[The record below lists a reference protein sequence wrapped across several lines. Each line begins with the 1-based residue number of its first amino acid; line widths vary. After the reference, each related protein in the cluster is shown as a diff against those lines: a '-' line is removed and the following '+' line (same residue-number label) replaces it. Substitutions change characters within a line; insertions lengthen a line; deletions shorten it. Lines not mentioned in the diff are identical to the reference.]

1 AIMVIE
7 MSESI
12 VMRYLKH
19 AIIDMYEN
27 NRTEVL
33 CPCRRCKRGKWF
45 DPYSGKL
52 QGHLLTNGFM
62 HGHTQWMS
70 DDGAEVNGATA
81 AGGNNGRQEG
91 GHHDIDDDEELVA
104 QDDNLDD
111 DNNLDDDEEVPLA
124 SVVRD
129 PHLQDLLLE
138 KTKGAKRKSKLEQ
151 LEIDSNTPLYDS
163 GRGLGESRLR
173 VALDVLQMKAKHGWT
188 DTSVD
193 DILEYVKDLLPA
205 GNTCPGSLAEAKR
218 ITCPLDLPHEK
229 YHACINDCIMY
240 RKEHMDKTKCPVC
253 EAERYKKGKKKAPRK
268 VVWYFPLAPRLQ
280 RFYADRK
287 EAKLMRWHAERKE
300 AVLND
305 KERIEHP
312 VLTHPSDASQ
322 WKALDNEFGSF
333 GADPRNIRLGA
344 STDGFNP
351 FGNQS
356 STHSTWPV
364 FVWIYNLP
372 PWLCMKRKYIQM
384 SMLIQGPTQPGNDIN
399 MYLEL
404 LKEEL
409 ETLWAEEGVDTW
421 DAVAEEYFPLRA
433 ALITTVQD
441 YLGYGYISCQL
452 GKDPGSS
459 KTVYMGHRRW
469 LQKTDPWRKRGD
481 LFDGTN
487 EPRGPPRK
495 KSGEEIDTLLKG
507 WKECPAPGK
516 IRQKPGEKKKKKETT
531 PLIGVWKRRSVFWD
545 LPYWK
550 ILDTPHCLD
559 VMHITKNV
567 CESLLGTLLN
577 MPDRTKD
584 GPKARHDLK
593 VLGIRE
599 ELQIPPAQEG
609 QSEEEADGGQK
620 RKRIKQPDYY
630 CPPSCF
636 TFSPAEVDQ
645 FFNCLLGVRVPFGY
659 SGLISRYMDPKK
671 RNFSGMKSHDCHV
684 MMTQIL
690 PVAIRGIMDDH
701 VRATLT
707 GLCNFFDV
715 ITRKSISVKKLARL
729 QEEIVVILCEMEM
742 YFPPAFFDVMV
753 HLLIHIM
760 DDIVSLGPAFL
771 HNMMPFERMNGVI
784 KGYVR
789 NRSHP
794 DGSIVQ
800 GWLTEECIS
809 FCTNYLDI
817 EDPVGLPQNKH
828 LRRFEGV
835 GHKNGRKELHVHMSG
850 RTSDFDRANLVAL
863 QHIDLIDP
871 WLKEHKTMIENSG
884 KPMMTEAEIYR
895 EHNSS
900 FARWFKDHI
909 DANPPPMDSDKDKLV
924 LALSHGP
931 APNIMTYQ
939 AYDINGYTFYTEEK
953 DKNSVYQNSGV
964 TMDSWTG
971 DVKTRY
977 YGRIEEIWELSYAGE
992 KVPMFRIRWA
1002 KSVRKED
1009 RYFTTMFL
1017 PEANK
1022 SKSTNATAQNEPWV
1036 LAEHV
1041 HQCFF
1046 ITDPSRPSRVI
1057 VRRGKRTI
1065 VGMDGVANEEDFEGQ
1080 VGDPMM
1086 EESEDEDTTYTTRR
1100 SRTTLPRSV
1109 QATMSS
1115 QEELEEHYNRHFFRT
1130 EEDAEAAGVG
1140 GDEDHEMEDAAG
1152 GSADEPSGNEAS
1164 GAAGGSTYEP
1174 SGDEATGAA
1183 GGGGETSG
1191 DDPSGAAGS
1200 SGTGTS
1206 GAKRPRKA
1214 RRQNT
1219 VGTGRDTVKEVD
1231 PASGLPVEPKDVA
1244 KGYGNQL
1251 ACILREVI
1259 NLNETD
1265 LRAESKAPLRAQ
1277 LIARLHARY
1286 KFLGDYASSHQTNN
1300 IVNSQA
1306 LLKFTKHLSSYKYMV
1321 RKLIAEGKGFE
1332 EVHSAFPHV
1341 TQADF
1346 DAFVAN
1352 EELQATKNRK
1362 LWGKEMRELNIGN
1375 HNLGSRGYEG
1385 KEPYWAKEDEAYV
1398 NAGIEN
1404 PWLKYKDPLE
1414 RRFIRSRYHK
1424 KKLTGEL
1431 VTDPKVVTDIIWFT
1445 NDKKV
1450 LALEKKLE
1458 EERQRLS
1465 QGDEGSSS
1473 QASTGR
1479 VAWDKPLVRALNIV
1493 NEHSPTRRPHRGR
1506 VAGAGT
1512 GYKHGHYG
1520 LSSAAD
1526 KNARN
1531 ERKQREAEEMRESI
1545 LAQVQ
1550 AGLVPQLVPQLKATL
1565 VPEVKAEVAA
1575 GVQADF
1581 NALQACNSMVPP
1593 SAGNDNVIMET
1604 PPAAGNVAGARD
1616 SPSMPGS
1623 SPSVTCTPAAACA
1636 GPSTLAE
1643 LNALTALSTPCT
1655 FLMRVN
1661 DELKDV
1667 ARGSI
1672 LRPLDKKWHT
1682 RDMED
1687 DVYRVEVDRALPG
1700 YEDLFPPNQPHGAD
1714 DDSPLNLASLKGW
1727 VLLWPKTLIRINTYS
1742 GSTASKDKHLAA
1754 PHVSVPPRQ
1763 PAAPVVIAPPERP
1776 AAPEVSAPPQQPA
1789 APEAEEYER
1798 DNFQWDIPTS
1808 SQVVHEDAPGLK
1820 YVCSKKLFDSQET
1833 AEEENPEEV
1842 ATAAVKNMLSPNTL
1856 RATATT
1862 AMEGPSVQPKKR
1874 KRQNKKDAQDK
1885 AAAAKS
1891 KDKVPLLDKLPNNWR
1906 PLHHLGQPML
1916 PEHVVKKL
1924 TPDMR
1929 SLHETV
1935 LHVENLLLKSKDPG
1949 YPLFVAKVPTGMNF
1963 VEKYPA
1969 DLCFIRFNDIF
1980 SIYRMQA
1987 LHFSV
1992 VRLVA
1997 LSLSSQI
2004 VKEGTPTIA
2013 IMDPFYMRES
2023 IICNAGDRAIA
2034 TQQVE
2039 DFMLAN
2045 IKKGAILIPY
2055 FPEDK
2060 FCTLIVVHP
2069 QHSHAVYLDSGRDR
2083 KKDYTHIRAL
2093 LNDALT
2099 GFANKAGPL
2108 KVERKSRGG
2117 LVLTHTTNFP
2127 CLRQSTPDNGMDAW
2141 YAILQMQEYIKYADD
2156 MLLPENL
2163 RNRFA
2168 NMADVPD
2175 REIRKNWGRIQQF
2188 ICTIILQD
2196 VNNRSGEFFY
2206 GYGLPP
2212 NDEIELRLEMS
2223 RDERPFNSLEGCR
2236 PFPLGVQPDP
2246 TTGTLAK
2253 A

>member
-1 AIMVIE
+1 MVIE

-188 DTSVD
+188 DTSID

-305 KERIEHP
+305 EERIEHP

-441 YLGYGYISCQL
+441 YLGYGYISCQVCHGHKACVRCMEETMFLQL

-1002 KSVRKED
+1002 KSVTKED

-1080 VGDPMM
+1080 PNPPLPTDRAPPSLEKKEPRAPPQLPLSSAAILHRHRPPPSPPQPPPPSLYAAAEDPRRRPPHI
-1086 EESEDEDTTYTTRR
+1086 EEEEAAA
-1100 SRTTLPRSV
+1100 PRGGRGEATVVATVTIV

-1200 SGTGTS
+1200 TATGTS

-1265 LRAESKAPLRAQ
+1265 LRAESKAHLRAQ
-1277 LIARLHARY
+1277 LIARLHSRY
-1286 KFLGDYASSHQTNN
+1286 KFLGDYASTDESKN

-1321 RKLIAEGKGFE
+1321 RKMIADGKGFE

-1341 TQADF
+1341 SQADF

-1375 HNLGSRGYEG
+1375 HNLGSHGYEG

-1431 VTDPKVVTDIIWFT
+1431 VTDPKVVTD
-1445 NDKKV
+1445 
-1450 LALEKKLE
+1450 E

-1512 GYKHGHYG
+1512 GHKHDHYG

-1575 GVQADF
+1575 SVQADF
-1581 NALQACNSMVPP
+1581 NALRAWYEGGKQGPPPKMQVVSFDGSNSMAPP

-1643 LNALTALSTPCT
+1643 LNALT
-1655 FLMRVN
+1655 V
-1661 DELKDV
+1661 
-1667 ARGSI
+1667 
-1672 LRPLDKKWHT
+1672 
-1682 RDMED
+1682 
-1687 DVYRVEVDRALPG
+1687 
-1700 YEDLFPPNQPHGAD
+1700 
-1714 DDSPLNLASLKGW
+1714 
-1727 VLLWPKTLIRINTYS
+1727 IN
-1742 GSTASKDKHLAA
+1742 
-1754 PHVSVPPRQ
+1754 
-1763 PAAPVVIAPPERP
+1763 
-1776 AAPEVSAPPQQPA
+1776 
-1789 APEAEEYER
+1789 
-1798 DNFQWDIPTS
+1798 
-1808 SQVVHEDAPGLK
+1808 
-1820 YVCSKKLFDSQET
+1820 
-1833 AEEENPEEV
+1833 
-1842 ATAAVKNMLSPNTL
+1842 
-1856 RATATT
+1856 
-1862 AMEGPSVQPKKR
+1862 
-1874 KRQNKKDAQDK
+1874 
-1885 AAAAKS
+1885 
-1891 KDKVPLLDKLPNNWR
+1891 
-1906 PLHHLGQPML
+1906 
-1916 PEHVVKKL
+1916 
-1924 TPDMR
+1924 
-1929 SLHETV
+1929 
-1935 LHVENLLLKSKDPG
+1935 
-1949 YPLFVAKVPTGMNF
+1949 
-1963 VEKYPA
+1963 
-1969 DLCFIRFNDIF
+1969 
-1980 SIYRMQA
+1980 
-1987 LHFSV
+1987 
-1992 VRLVA
+1992 
-1997 LSLSSQI
+1997 
-2004 VKEGTPTIA
+2004 
-2013 IMDPFYMRES
+2013 
-2023 IICNAGDRAIA
+2023 
-2034 TQQVE
+2034 
-2039 DFMLAN
+2039 
-2045 IKKGAILIPY
+2045 
-2055 FPEDK
+2055 
-2060 FCTLIVVHP
+2060 
-2069 QHSHAVYLDSGRDR
+2069 
-2083 KKDYTHIRAL
+2083 
-2093 LNDALT
+2093 
-2099 GFANKAGPL
+2099 
-2108 KVERKSRGG
+2108 
-2117 LVLTHTTNFP
+2117 
-2127 CLRQSTPDNGMDAW
+2127 
-2141 YAILQMQEYIKYADD
+2141 
-2156 MLLPENL
+2156 
-2163 RNRFA
+2163 
-2168 NMADVPD
+2168 
-2175 REIRKNWGRIQQF
+2175 
-2188 ICTIILQD
+2188 
-2196 VNNRSGEFFY
+2196 
-2206 GYGLPP
+2206 
-2212 NDEIELRLEMS
+2212 
-2223 RDERPFNSLEGCR
+2223 
-2236 PFPLGVQPDP
+2236 
-2246 TTGTLAK
+2246 
-2253 A
+2253 

>member
-1 AIMVIE
+1 
-7 MSESI
+7 
-12 VMRYLKH
+12 
-19 AIIDMYEN
+19 
-27 NRTEVL
+27 
-33 CPCRRCKRGKWF
+33 
-45 DPYSGKL
+45 
-52 QGHLLTNGFM
+52 
-62 HGHTQWMS
+62 
-70 DDGAEVNGATA
+70 
-81 AGGNNGRQEG
+81 
-91 GHHDIDDDEELVA
+91 
-104 QDDNLDD
+104 
-111 DNNLDDDEEVPLA
+111 
-124 SVVRD
+124 
-129 PHLQDLLLE
+129 
-138 KTKGAKRKSKLEQ
+138 
-151 LEIDSNTPLYDS
+151 
-163 GRGLGESRLR
+163 
-173 VALDVLQMKAKHGWT
+173 MKAKHGWT

-240 RKEHMDKTKCPVC
+240 RKEHVDKTKCPVC
-253 EAERYKKGKKKAPRK
+253 DAERYKKGKKKAPRK

-305 KERIEHP
+305 EDRIEHP

-333 GADPRNIRLGA
+333 GAEPRNIRLGA

-441 YLGYGYISCQL
+441 YLGYGYISCQVCHGHKACVRCMEETMFLQL

-507 WKECPAPGK
+507 WKECPPPGK
-516 IRQKPGEKKKKKETT
+516 IRQKPGEKKKKKATAT

-599 ELQIPPAQEG
+599 ELQIPAAQEG

-729 QEEIVVILCEMEM
+729 QEEIVVILCELEM

-753 HLLIHIM
+753 HLLVHIM

-931 APNIMTYQ
+931 APNLMTYQ

-953 DKNSVYQNSGV
+953 DKNSAYQNSGV

-1002 KSVRKED
+1002 KNVTKED

-1100 SRTTLPRSV
+1100 SRTTLPSHISNPHTVDRAPPFCRHLKSPSRAPPFCAPPPPSTIPSTIPHHLPRTPPRKTRGEGV
-1109 QATMSS
+1109 QATMAS
-1115 QEELEEHYNRHFFRT
+1115 EEQLEEHYNRHFFRT

-1140 GDEDHEMEDAAG
+1140 GDEDHEMEDDAG
-1152 GSADEPSGNEAS
+1152 GSGDEPSGNEAS
-1164 GAAGGSTYEP
+1164 DAAG
-1174 SGDEATGAA
+1174 D
-1183 GGGGETSG
+1183 
-1191 DDPSGAAGS
+1191 
-1200 SGTGTS
+1200 
-1206 GAKRPRKA
+1206 
-1214 RRQNT
+1214 
-1219 VGTGRDTVKEVD
+1219 
-1231 PASGLPVEPKDVA
+1231 
-1244 KGYGNQL
+1244 
-1251 ACILREVI
+1251 
-1259 NLNETD
+1259 
-1265 LRAESKAPLRAQ
+1265 
-1277 LIARLHARY
+1277 
-1286 KFLGDYASSHQTNN
+1286 
-1300 IVNSQA
+1300 
-1306 LLKFTKHLSSYKYMV
+1306 
-1321 RKLIAEGKGFE
+1321 
-1332 EVHSAFPHV
+1332 
-1341 TQADF
+1341 
-1346 DAFVAN
+1346 
-1352 EELQATKNRK
+1352 
-1362 LWGKEMRELNIGN
+1362 
-1375 HNLGSRGYEG
+1375 
-1385 KEPYWAKEDEAYV
+1385 
-1398 NAGIEN
+1398 
-1404 PWLKYKDPLE
+1404 
-1414 RRFIRSRYHK
+1414 
-1424 KKLTGEL
+1424 
-1431 VTDPKVVTDIIWFT
+1431 
-1445 NDKKV
+1445 
-1450 LALEKKLE
+1450 
-1458 EERQRLS
+1458 
-1465 QGDEGSSS
+1465 
-1473 QASTGR
+1473 
-1479 VAWDKPLVRALNIV
+1479 
-1493 NEHSPTRRPHRGR
+1493 
-1506 VAGAGT
+1506 
-1512 GYKHGHYG
+1512 
-1520 LSSAAD
+1520 
-1526 KNARN
+1526 
-1531 ERKQREAEEMRESI
+1531 
-1545 LAQVQ
+1545 
-1550 AGLVPQLVPQLKATL
+1550 
-1565 VPEVKAEVAA
+1565 
-1575 GVQADF
+1575 
-1581 NALQACNSMVPP
+1581 
-1593 SAGNDNVIMET
+1593 
-1604 PPAAGNVAGARD
+1604 
-1616 SPSMPGS
+1616 
-1623 SPSVTCTPAAACA
+1623 
-1636 GPSTLAE
+1636 
-1643 LNALTALSTPCT
+1643 
-1655 FLMRVN
+1655 
-1661 DELKDV
+1661 
-1667 ARGSI
+1667 
-1672 LRPLDKKWHT
+1672 
-1682 RDMED
+1682 
-1687 DVYRVEVDRALPG
+1687 
-1700 YEDLFPPNQPHGAD
+1700 
-1714 DDSPLNLASLKGW
+1714 PLNLASLKGW

-1754 PHVSVPPRQ
+1754 PQVSVPPRQ
-1763 PAAPVVIAPPERP
+1763 PAAPVVSAPPQQP
-1776 AAPEVSAPPQQPA
+1776 AAPVVSAPPQQPAAPVVSAPPQQPA

-1798 DNFQWDIPTS
+1798 EDFQWDIPTS
-1808 SQVVHEDAPGLK
+1808 SQVVHEDAPAPKFG
-1820 YVCSKKLFDSQET
+1820 CSKKLFDSQET

-1842 ATAAVKNMLSPNTL
+1842 AAVAVKKMLSPNTL
-1856 RATATT
+1856 RATVT
-1862 AMEGPSVQPKKR
+1862 AVGDGPVLQPKKR
-1874 KRQNKKDAQDK
+1874 KRANKKDAKDK
-1885 AAAAKS
+1885 AAAKD
-1891 KDKVPLLDKLPNNWR
+1891 KDKVALLDKLPNNWR
-1906 PLHHLGQPML
+1906 PLHHLGEPML
-1916 PEHVVKKL
+1916 PEHVLNLL
-1924 TPDMR
+1924 TGDMA
-1929 SLHETV
+1929 SLHNQVQYLERQ
-1935 LHVENLLLKSKDPG
+1935 LLKSKNPS

-1980 SIYRMQA
+1980 SIYRMQM

-2034 TQQVE
+2034 TRQVE

-2055 FPEDK
+2055 FPEDMY
-2060 FCTLIVVHP
+2060 CTLIVVHP
-2069 QHSHAVYLDSGRDR
+2069 QHSHAVYLDSGRDK
-2083 KKDYTHIRAL
+2083 KKDYTNIRAL

-2127 CLRQSTPDNGMDAW
+2127 CLRQSKQDNGMDAW

-2156 MLLPENL
+2156 MLLPESL
-2163 RNRFA
+2163 R
-2168 NMADVPD
+2168 
-2175 REIRKNWGRIQQF
+2175 E
-2188 ICTIILQD
+2188 
-2196 VNNRSGEFFY
+2196 RSGEFFY

-2223 RDERPFNSLEGCR
+2223 RDERPFNTLEGCR
-2236 PFPLGVQPDP
+2236 PFPPRR
-2246 TTGTLAK
+2246 TT
-2253 A
+2253 

>member
-1 AIMVIE
+1 MLPAHQEVAAPAMQAYCRRTSGEDAPGKIPGMGSADSGHAPLPAHQPSAPAVILLPRSWLAIMVIE

-27 NRTEVL
+27 NRMEVL

-81 AGGNNGRQEG
+81 AGGKNGRQEG
-91 GHHDIDDDEELVA
+91 GHHDIDDDEEFVA

-305 KERIEHP
+305 EERIEHP

-441 YLGYGYISCQL
+441 YLGYGYISCQVCHGHKACVRCMEETMFLQL

-599 ELQIPPAQEG
+599 ELQIPAAQEG
-609 QSEEEADGGQK
+609 HSEEEADGGQK

-729 QEEIVVILCEMEM
+729 QEEIVVILCELEM

-753 HLLIHIM
+753 HLLVHIM

-931 APNIMTYQ
+931 APNLMTYQ
-939 AYDINGYTFYTEEK
+939 AYDINGYTFYMEEK

-1002 KSVRKED
+1002 KSVTKED

-1080 VGDPMM
+1080 LGLNRCATLFSLPIPNRAPPPLSISSAAATVDLERRRAEALDQETSLHAGAAAQGGAGRRRG
-1086 EESEDEDTTYTTRR
+1086 EEGEGVTRR
-1100 SRTTLPRSV
+1100 PPSPPSPRGGGGRCAPATVAERSSRASPPSPLEMNHIATAPSLDGELLPPHGSSSVMKMAVEMTAVSMEKPSGALPSGRVPEQRLLSPRSWLRDDGG
-1109 QATMSS
+1109 SG
-1115 QEELEEHYNRHFFRT
+1115 RT

-1140 GDEDHEMEDAAG
+1140 GDEDHEMEDDAG
-1152 GSADEPSGNEAS
+1152 GSGDEPSGNEAS
-1164 GAAGGSTYEP
+1164 DAAGGSTYAP

-1206 GAKRPRKA
+1206 GSKRPRKA

-1251 ACILREVI
+1251 ACILREVV

-1450 LALEKKLE
+1450 LALEKKLV
-1458 EERQRLS
+1458 S
-1465 QGDEGSSS
+1465 
-1473 QASTGR
+1473 
-1479 VAWDKPLVRALNIV
+1479 N
-1493 NEHSPTRRPHRGR
+1493 
-1506 VAGAGT
+1506 
-1512 GYKHGHYG
+1512 
-1520 LSSAAD
+1520 
-1526 KNARN
+1526 
-1531 ERKQREAEEMRESI
+1531 
-1545 LAQVQ
+1545 
-1550 AGLVPQLVPQLKATL
+1550 
-1565 VPEVKAEVAA
+1565 
-1575 GVQADF
+1575 
-1581 NALQACNSMVPP
+1581 
-1593 SAGNDNVIMET
+1593 
-1604 PPAAGNVAGARD
+1604 
-1616 SPSMPGS
+1616 
-1623 SPSVTCTPAAACA
+1623 
-1636 GPSTLAE
+1636 
-1643 LNALTALSTPCT
+1643 
-1655 FLMRVN
+1655 
-1661 DELKDV
+1661 
-1667 ARGSI
+1667 
-1672 LRPLDKKWHT
+1672 
-1682 RDMED
+1682 
-1687 DVYRVEVDRALPG
+1687 LP
-1700 YEDLFPPNQPHGAD
+1700 
-1714 DDSPLNLASLKGW
+1714 
-1727 VLLWPKTLIRINTYS
+1727 V
-1742 GSTASKDKHLAA
+1742 
-1754 PHVSVPPRQ
+1754 
-1763 PAAPVVIAPPERP
+1763 
-1776 AAPEVSAPPQQPA
+1776 
-1789 APEAEEYER
+1789 
-1798 DNFQWDIPTS
+1798 
-1808 SQVVHEDAPGLK
+1808 
-1820 YVCSKKLFDSQET
+1820 
-1833 AEEENPEEV
+1833 
-1842 ATAAVKNMLSPNTL
+1842 
-1856 RATATT
+1856 
-1862 AMEGPSVQPKKR
+1862 
-1874 KRQNKKDAQDK
+1874 
-1885 AAAAKS
+1885 
-1891 KDKVPLLDKLPNNWR
+1891 
-1906 PLHHLGQPML
+1906 
-1916 PEHVVKKL
+1916 
-1924 TPDMR
+1924 
-1929 SLHETV
+1929 
-1935 LHVENLLLKSKDPG
+1935 
-1949 YPLFVAKVPTGMNF
+1949 
-1963 VEKYPA
+1963 
-1969 DLCFIRFNDIF
+1969 
-1980 SIYRMQA
+1980 
-1987 LHFSV
+1987 
-1992 VRLVA
+1992 
-1997 LSLSSQI
+1997 
-2004 VKEGTPTIA
+2004 
-2013 IMDPFYMRES
+2013 
-2023 IICNAGDRAIA
+2023 
-2034 TQQVE
+2034 
-2039 DFMLAN
+2039 
-2045 IKKGAILIPY
+2045 
-2055 FPEDK
+2055 
-2060 FCTLIVVHP
+2060 
-2069 QHSHAVYLDSGRDR
+2069 
-2083 KKDYTHIRAL
+2083 
-2093 LNDALT
+2093 
-2099 GFANKAGPL
+2099 
-2108 KVERKSRGG
+2108 
-2117 LVLTHTTNFP
+2117 
-2127 CLRQSTPDNGMDAW
+2127 
-2141 YAILQMQEYIKYADD
+2141 
-2156 MLLPENL
+2156 
-2163 RNRFA
+2163 
-2168 NMADVPD
+2168 
-2175 REIRKNWGRIQQF
+2175 
-2188 ICTIILQD
+2188 
-2196 VNNRSGEFFY
+2196 
-2206 GYGLPP
+2206 
-2212 NDEIELRLEMS
+2212 
-2223 RDERPFNSLEGCR
+2223 
-2236 PFPLGVQPDP
+2236 
-2246 TTGTLAK
+2246 
-2253 A
+2253 

>member
-1 AIMVIE
+1 
-7 MSESI
+7 
-12 VMRYLKH
+12 
-19 AIIDMYEN
+19 
-27 NRTEVL
+27 
-33 CPCRRCKRGKWF
+33 
-45 DPYSGKL
+45 
-52 QGHLLTNGFM
+52 
-62 HGHTQWMS
+62 
-70 DDGAEVNGATA
+70 
-81 AGGNNGRQEG
+81 
-91 GHHDIDDDEELVA
+91 
-104 QDDNLDD
+104 
-111 DNNLDDDEEVPLA
+111 
-124 SVVRD
+124 
-129 PHLQDLLLE
+129 
-138 KTKGAKRKSKLEQ
+138 
-151 LEIDSNTPLYDS
+151 
-163 GRGLGESRLR
+163 
-173 VALDVLQMKAKHGWT
+173 
-188 DTSVD
+188 
-193 DILEYVKDLLPA
+193 
-205 GNTCPGSLAEAKR
+205 
-218 ITCPLDLPHEK
+218 
-229 YHACINDCIMY
+229 
-240 RKEHMDKTKCPVC
+240 
-253 EAERYKKGKKKAPRK
+253 
-268 VVWYFPLAPRLQ
+268 
-280 RFYADRK
+280 
-287 EAKLMRWHAERKE
+287 
-300 AVLND
+300 
-305 KERIEHP
+305 
-312 VLTHPSDASQ
+312 
-322 WKALDNEFGSF
+322 
-333 GADPRNIRLGA
+333 
-344 STDGFNP
+344 
-351 FGNQS
+351 
-356 STHSTWPV
+356 
-364 FVWIYNLP
+364 
-372 PWLCMKRKYIQM
+372 MKRKYIQM

-441 YLGYGYISCQL
+441 YLGYGYISCQVCHGHKACVRCMEETMFLQL

-545 LPYWK
+545 LPWK

-593 VLGIRE
+593 VLGIGE

-645 FFNCLLGVRVPFGY
+645 FFNCLVGVRVPFGY

-753 HLLIHIM
+753 HLLVHIM
-760 DDIVSLGPAFL
+760 DDIVSLGLAFL

-828 LRRFEGV
+828 LC
-835 GHKNGRKELHVHMSG
+835 
-850 RTSDFDRANLVAL
+850 
-863 QHIDLIDP
+863 
-871 WLKEHKTMIENSG
+871 
-884 KPMMTEAEIYR
+884 
-895 EHNSS
+895 
-900 FARWFKDHI
+900 
-909 DANPPPMDSDKDKLV
+909 
-924 LALSHGP
+924 
-931 APNIMTYQ
+931 
-939 AYDINGYTFYTEEK
+939 
-953 DKNSVYQNSGV
+953 
-964 TMDSWTG
+964 
-971 DVKTRY
+971 
-977 YGRIEEIWELSYAGE
+977 
-992 KVPMFRIRWA
+992 RWA
-1002 KSVRKED
+1002 KSVTKED

-1080 VGDPMM
+1080 HRRAVVDLSARPCAVV
-1086 EESEDEDTTYTTRR
+1086 DLAARR
-1100 SRTTLPRSV
+1100 SRRARRSRASPRRGGGGRHAPATVATVDERRRRPLRAGHRRGEEQQGVATIAVV

-1152 GSADEPSGNEAS
+1152 GSADE
-1164 GAAGGSTYEP
+1164 AATRQAPPPGVVPTSLAAMRQPAPPGVAARQAATILAAPPGVVAPGQVEP
-1174 SGDEATGAA
+1174 RGRGRQ
-1183 GGGGETSG
+1183 
-1191 DDPSGAAGS
+1191 
-1200 SGTGTS
+1200 
-1206 GAKRPRKA
+1206 GAKTRSA
-1214 RRQNT
+1214 
-1219 VGTGRDTVKEVD
+1219 
-1231 PASGLPVEPKDVA
+1231 PVETQSQRWTPPVVCRWSLRMLPRVR
-1244 KGYGNQL
+1244 QPT
-1251 ACILREVI
+1251 ACILREVV

-1362 LWGKEMRELNIGN
+1362 LWGMEMRDLNIGN

-1445 NDKKV
+1445 NDQK
-1450 LALEKKLE
+1450 E
-1458 EERQRLS
+1458 EERQRLSQGS

-1479 VAWDKPLVRALNIV
+1479 VAWDKPLL
-1493 NEHSPTRRPHRGR
+1493 HSYLKSKLKSPLESKQISTLYKRGMR
-1506 VAGAGT
+1506 VANKAPP
-1512 GYKHGHYG
+1512 K
-1520 LSSAAD
+1520 
-1526 KNARN
+1526 
-1531 ERKQREAEEMRESI
+1531 M
-1545 LAQVQ
+1545 QV
-1550 AGLVPQLVPQLKATL
+1550 VS
-1565 VPEVKAEVAA
+1565 
-1575 GVQADF
+1575 F
-1581 NALQACNSMVPP
+1581 NGSNSMVPP

-1643 LNALTALSTPCT
+1643 LNALTPVESGLTEGLGTAMAEDPNSDQHLLGVDGKQRQAPCGATCQRPST
-1655 FLMRVN
+1655 
-1661 DELKDV
+1661 
-1667 ARGSI
+1667 
-1672 LRPLDKKWHT
+1672 
-1682 RDMED
+1682 
-1687 DVYRVEVDRALPG
+1687 
-1700 YEDLFPPNQPHGAD
+1700 
-1714 DDSPLNLASLKGW
+1714 
-1727 VLLWPKTLIRINTYS
+1727 
-1742 GSTASKDKHLAA
+1742 TASGA
-1754 PHVSVPPRQ
+1754 
-1763 PAAPVVIAPPERP
+1763 VVIAPPERP

-1833 AEEENPEEV
+1833 ADEEENPKEV
-1842 ATAAVKNMLSPNTL
+1842 ATAAIKNMLSPNTL

-1862 AMEGPSVQPKKR
+1862 AMDGPALQPKKR
-1874 KRQNKKDAQDK
+1874 KRANKKDAQDK
-1885 AAAAKS
+1885 AAAKS

-1949 YPLFVAKVPTGMNF
+1949 YPLFMAKVPTGMNF

-2023 IICNAGDRAIA
+2023 IICNPGDRAIA
-2034 TQQVE
+2034 TQQVK

-2055 FPEDK
+2055 FPE
-2060 FCTLIVVHP
+2060 
-2069 QHSHAVYLDSGRDR
+2069 
-2083 KKDYTHIRAL
+2083 
-2093 LNDALT
+2093 
-2099 GFANKAGPL
+2099 
-2108 KVERKSRGG
+2108 
-2117 LVLTHTTNFP
+2117 
-2127 CLRQSTPDNGMDAW
+2127 QSTPDNGMDAW

-2163 RNRFA
+2163 RNR
-2168 NMADVPD
+2168 
-2175 REIRKNWGRIQQF
+2175 
-2188 ICTIILQD
+2188 
-2196 VNNRSGEFFY
+2196 SGEFFY

-2212 NDEIELRLEMS
+2212 NDEIDLRLEMS

>member
-1 AIMVIE
+1 M
-7 MSESI
+7 
-12 VMRYLKH
+12 
-19 AIIDMYEN
+19 
-27 NRTEVL
+27 
-33 CPCRRCKRGKWF
+33 
-45 DPYSGKL
+45 
-52 QGHLLTNGFM
+52 
-62 HGHTQWMS
+62 
-70 DDGAEVNGATA
+70 
-81 AGGNNGRQEG
+81 
-91 GHHDIDDDEELVA
+91 
-104 QDDNLDD
+104 
-111 DNNLDDDEEVPLA
+111 
-124 SVVRD
+124 
-129 PHLQDLLLE
+129 
-138 KTKGAKRKSKLEQ
+138 
-151 LEIDSNTPLYDS
+151 
-163 GRGLGESRLR
+163 
-173 VALDVLQMKAKHGWT
+173 
-188 DTSVD
+188 
-193 DILEYVKDLLPA
+193 
-205 GNTCPGSLAEAKR
+205 
-218 ITCPLDLPHEK
+218 
-229 YHACINDCIMY
+229 
-240 RKEHMDKTKCPVC
+240 
-253 EAERYKKGKKKAPRK
+253 
-268 VVWYFPLAPRLQ
+268 
-280 RFYADRK
+280 
-287 EAKLMRWHAERKE
+287 
-300 AVLND
+300 
-305 KERIEHP
+305 
-312 VLTHPSDASQ
+312 
-322 WKALDNEFGSF
+322 
-333 GADPRNIRLGA
+333 
-344 STDGFNP
+344 
-351 FGNQS
+351 
-356 STHSTWPV
+356 
-364 FVWIYNLP
+364 
-372 PWLCMKRKYIQM
+372 
-384 SMLIQGPTQPGNDIN
+384 
-399 MYLEL
+399 
-404 LKEEL
+404 
-409 ETLWAEEGVDTW
+409 
-421 DAVAEEYFPLRA
+421 
-433 ALITTVQD
+433 VQD
-441 YLGYGYISCQL
+441 YLGYSYISCQVCHGHKACVRCMEETMFLQL

-469 LQKTDPWRKRGD
+469 LHKTDPWRKRGD

-495 KSGEEIDTLLKG
+495 KSGEEIDTLLKVG
-507 WKECPAPGK
+507 RTSPGK
-516 IRQKPGEKKKKKETT
+516 IRQKSGEEKKKETT
-531 PLIGVWKRRSVFWD
+531 PLIGVWKRRSMFWD
-545 LPYWK
+545 FPYWK
-550 ILDTPHCLD
+550 ILDTPHF
-559 VMHITKNV
+559 
-567 CESLLGTLLN
+567 
-577 MPDRTKD
+577 
-584 GPKARHDLK
+584 
-593 VLGIRE
+593 
-599 ELQIPPAQEG
+599 
-609 QSEEEADGGQK
+609 QK

-729 QEEIVVILCEMEM
+729 QEEIVVILCELEM

-753 HLLIHIM
+753 HLLVHIM
-760 DDIVSLGPAFL
+760 DDIISLGPAFL
-771 HNMMPFERMNGVI
+771 QNMMSFERMNGVI
-784 KGYVR
+784 KGYVH

-884 KPMMTEAEIYR
+884 KPMMMEAEIFR

-939 AYDINGYTFYTEEK
+939 AYNINGYTFYTEEK
-953 DKNSVYQNSGV
+953 DKNNVYQNSGV
-964 TMDSWTG
+964 TMGSWTG

-992 KVPMFRIRWA
+992 KVPMFRIRWS
-1002 KSVRKED
+1002 KSVTKED

-1100 SRTTLPRSV
+1100 SRTTLPRSSAAVVGEEGAARATPTPPSRAPPFCSATVLHHPLHQPPPPSLYAAAEDPRRRPPHIEEEEAAAPRGGRGEATVVATVTIV
-1109 QATMSS
+1109 QATMAS
-1115 QEELEEHYNRHFFRT
+1115 QEQLEEHYNRHFFRM
-1130 EEDAEAAGVG
+1130 EEDAEAAGFG

-1152 GSADEPSGNEAS
+1152 GSADEPSGDEAT
-1164 GAAGGSTYEP
+1164 GAGGSTYEP

-1206 GAKRPRKA
+1206 GSKRPRKA

-1219 VGTGRDTVKEVD
+1219 VATGRDTIKEVD

-1244 KGYGNQL
+1244 KGYD
-1251 ACILREVI
+1251 
-1259 NLNETD
+1259 NEMD
-1265 LRAESKAPLRAQ
+1265 LRAENKAHLRAQ
-1277 LIARLHARY
+1277 LIARLHSRY
-1286 KFLGDYASSHQTNN
+1286 KFLGDYASTHETKN

-1321 RKLIAEGKGFE
+1321 RKLIADGKGFE

-1341 TQADF
+1341 SQADF

-1445 NDKKV
+1445 NDQKV
-1450 LALEKKLE
+1450 LSLEKKLE

-1479 VAWDKPLVRALNIV
+1479 VAWDKPLV
-1493 NEHSPTRRPHRGR
+1493 
-1506 VAGAGT
+1506 
-1512 GYKHGHYG
+1512 
-1520 LSSAAD
+1520 
-1526 KNARN
+1526 
-1531 ERKQREAEEMRESI
+1531 
-1545 LAQVQ
+1545 
-1550 AGLVPQLVPQLKATL
+1550 
-1565 VPEVKAEVAA
+1565 
-1575 GVQADF
+1575 
-1581 NALQACNSMVPP
+1581 
-1593 SAGNDNVIMET
+1593 
-1604 PPAAGNVAGARD
+1604 
-1616 SPSMPGS
+1616 
-1623 SPSVTCTPAAACA
+1623 
-1636 GPSTLAE
+1636 
-1643 LNALTALSTPCT
+1643 LSTPCT

-1661 DELKDV
+1661 GELKDV

-1754 PHVSVPPRQ
+1754 PQVSVPPRQ
-1763 PAAPVVIAPPERP
+1763 PAAPVVIAPPQRP
-1776 AAPEVSAPPQQPA
+1776 VAPEVSAPPQQPA

-1798 DNFQWDIPTS
+1798 ENFQWDIPMS
-1808 SQVVHEDAPGLK
+1808 SQVVHEDAPASK
-1820 YVCSKKLFDSQET
+1820 YVCSKKLFDCQEM

-1842 ATAAVKNMLSPNTL
+1842 ATAAVKKMLSPNTL
-1856 RATATT
+1856 RAYGQYGDGWSSSTT
-1862 AMEGPSVQPKKR
+1862 QEEEE
-1874 KRQNKKDAQDK
+1874 
-1885 AAAAKS
+1885 AK
-1891 KDKVPLLDKLPNNWR
+1891 
-1906 PLHHLGQPML
+1906 
-1916 PEHVVKKL
+1916 
-1924 TPDMR
+1924 
-1929 SLHETV
+1929 
-1935 LHVENLLLKSKDPG
+1935 
-1949 YPLFVAKVPTGMNF
+1949 
-1963 VEKYPA
+1963 
-1969 DLCFIRFNDIF
+1969 
-1980 SIYRMQA
+1980 
-1987 LHFSV
+1987 
-1992 VRLVA
+1992 
-1997 LSLSSQI
+1997 
-2004 VKEGTPTIA
+2004 
-2013 IMDPFYMRES
+2013 
-2023 IICNAGDRAIA
+2023 
-2034 TQQVE
+2034 
-2039 DFMLAN
+2039 
-2045 IKKGAILIPY
+2045 
-2055 FPEDK
+2055 
-2060 FCTLIVVHP
+2060 
-2069 QHSHAVYLDSGRDR
+2069 
-2083 KKDYTHIRAL
+2083 
-2093 LNDALT
+2093 
-2099 GFANKAGPL
+2099 
-2108 KVERKSRGG
+2108 
-2117 LVLTHTTNFP
+2117 
-2127 CLRQSTPDNGMDAW
+2127 
-2141 YAILQMQEYIKYADD
+2141 
-2156 MLLPENL
+2156 
-2163 RNRFA
+2163 
-2168 NMADVPD
+2168 
-2175 REIRKNWGRIQQF
+2175 
-2188 ICTIILQD
+2188 
-2196 VNNRSGEFFY
+2196 
-2206 GYGLPP
+2206 
-2212 NDEIELRLEMS
+2212 
-2223 RDERPFNSLEGCR
+2223 
-2236 PFPLGVQPDP
+2236 
-2246 TTGTLAK
+2246 
-2253 A
+2253 

>member
-1 AIMVIE
+1 
-7 MSESI
+7 
-12 VMRYLKH
+12 
-19 AIIDMYEN
+19 
-27 NRTEVL
+27 
-33 CPCRRCKRGKWF
+33 
-45 DPYSGKL
+45 
-52 QGHLLTNGFM
+52 
-62 HGHTQWMS
+62 
-70 DDGAEVNGATA
+70 
-81 AGGNNGRQEG
+81 
-91 GHHDIDDDEELVA
+91 
-104 QDDNLDD
+104 
-111 DNNLDDDEEVPLA
+111 
-124 SVVRD
+124 
-129 PHLQDLLLE
+129 
-138 KTKGAKRKSKLEQ
+138 
-151 LEIDSNTPLYDS
+151 
-163 GRGLGESRLR
+163 
-173 VALDVLQMKAKHGWT
+173 
-188 DTSVD
+188 
-193 DILEYVKDLLPA
+193 
-205 GNTCPGSLAEAKR
+205 
-218 ITCPLDLPHEK
+218 
-229 YHACINDCIMY
+229 
-240 RKEHMDKTKCPVC
+240 
-253 EAERYKKGKKKAPRK
+253 
-268 VVWYFPLAPRLQ
+268 
-280 RFYADRK
+280 
-287 EAKLMRWHAERKE
+287 
-300 AVLND
+300 
-305 KERIEHP
+305 
-312 VLTHPSDASQ
+312 
-322 WKALDNEFGSF
+322 
-333 GADPRNIRLGA
+333 
-344 STDGFNP
+344 
-351 FGNQS
+351 
-356 STHSTWPV
+356 
-364 FVWIYNLP
+364 
-372 PWLCMKRKYIQM
+372 
-384 SMLIQGPTQPGNDIN
+384 
-399 MYLEL
+399 
-404 LKEEL
+404 
-409 ETLWAEEGVDTW
+409 
-421 DAVAEEYFPLRA
+421 
-433 ALITTVQD
+433 
-441 YLGYGYISCQL
+441 
-452 GKDPGSS
+452 
-459 KTVYMGHRRW
+459 
-469 LQKTDPWRKRGD
+469 
-481 LFDGTN
+481 
-487 EPRGPPRK
+487 
-495 KSGEEIDTLLKG
+495 
-507 WKECPAPGK
+507 
-516 IRQKPGEKKKKKETT
+516 
-531 PLIGVWKRRSVFWD
+531 
-545 LPYWK
+545 
-550 ILDTPHCLD
+550 
-559 VMHITKNV
+559 
-567 CESLLGTLLN
+567 
-577 MPDRTKD
+577 
-584 GPKARHDLK
+584 
-593 VLGIRE
+593 
-599 ELQIPPAQEG
+599 
-609 QSEEEADGGQK
+609 
-620 RKRIKQPDYY
+620 
-630 CPPSCF
+630 
-636 TFSPAEVDQ
+636 
-645 FFNCLLGVRVPFGY
+645 
-659 SGLISRYMDPKK
+659 
-671 RNFSGMKSHDCHV
+671 
-684 MMTQIL
+684 
-690 PVAIRGIMDDH
+690 
-701 VRATLT
+701 
-707 GLCNFFDV
+707 
-715 ITRKSISVKKLARL
+715 
-729 QEEIVVILCEMEM
+729 
-742 YFPPAFFDVMV
+742 
-753 HLLIHIM
+753 
-760 DDIVSLGPAFL
+760 
-771 HNMMPFERMNGVI
+771 
-784 KGYVR
+784 
-789 NRSHP
+789 
-794 DGSIVQ
+794 
-800 GWLTEECIS
+800 
-809 FCTNYLDI
+809 
-817 EDPVGLPQNKH
+817 
-828 LRRFEGV
+828 
-835 GHKNGRKELHVHMSG
+835 
-850 RTSDFDRANLVAL
+850 
-863 QHIDLIDP
+863 
-871 WLKEHKTMIENSG
+871 
-884 KPMMTEAEIYR
+884 
-895 EHNSS
+895 
-900 FARWFKDHI
+900 
-909 DANPPPMDSDKDKLV
+909 MDSDKDKLV

-931 APNIMTYQ
+931 APNLMTYQ

-1002 KSVRKED
+1002 KNVTKED

-1022 SKSTNATAQNEPWV
+1022 SKSTNATAQNEPWLLV
-1036 LAEHV
+1036 EHV

-1100 SRTTLPRSV
+1100 SRTTLPR
-1109 QATMSS
+1109 
-1115 QEELEEHYNRHFFRT
+1115 T

-1140 GDEDHEMEDAAG
+1140 GDEDHEMEDDAG
-1152 GSADEPSGNEAS
+1152 GSGDEPSGNEAS
-1164 GAAGGSTYEP
+1164 DAAGGSTYAP

-1206 GAKRPRKA
+1206 GSKRPRKA

-1231 PASGLPVEPKDVA
+1231 PASGLPAEPKDVA

-1251 ACILREVI
+1251 ACILREVV

-1277 LIARLHARY
+1277 LIARLHSRY
-1286 KFLGDYASSHQTNN
+1286 KFLGDYASTDQTNN

-1341 TQADF
+1341 SQADF

-1362 LWGKEMRELNIGN
+1362 LWVKEMRELNIGN

-1398 NAGIEN
+1398 NVGIEN

-1458 EERQRLS
+1458 EERQKLS
-1465 QGDEGSSS
+1465 QCDEGSSS

-1526 KNARN
+1526 KNARS

-1550 AGLVPQLVPQLKATL
+1550 SPLQSKQISTL
-1565 VPEVKAEVAA
+1565 YTRGMRVANKPPPKIQVVSFD
-1575 GVQADF
+1575 GS
-1581 NALQACNSMVPP
+1581 NSMAPP

-1661 DELKDV
+1661 GELKDV

-1714 DDSPLNLASLKGW
+1714 DEDPLNLASLKGQR
-1727 VLLWPKTLIRINTYS
+1727 PST
-1742 GSTASKDKHLAA
+1742 TASGAGG
-1754 PHVSVPPRQ
+1754 R
-1763 PAAPVVIAPPERP
+1763 
-1776 AAPEVSAPPQQPA
+1776 APPQQPA
-1789 APEAEEYER
+1789 APVVSAHHNSRGAGGRAPPQQPTAPEAEEYER
-1798 DNFQWDIPTS
+1798 EDFQWDIPTS
-1808 SQVVHEDAPGLK
+1808 SQVVHEDAPAPK
-1820 YVCSKKLFDSQET
+1820 YGCSKKLFDSQET

-1842 ATAAVKNMLSPNTL
+1842 AAVAVKKMLSPNTL
-1856 RATATT
+1856 RATVT
-1862 AMEGPSVQPKKR
+1862 AVGDGLVLQPKKR
-1874 KRQNKKDAQDK
+1874 KRANKKDAKDK
-1885 AAAAKS
+1885 AAA
-1891 KDKVPLLDKLPNNWR
+1891 KDKD
-1906 PLHHLGQPML
+1906 
-1916 PEHVVKKL
+1916 
-1924 TPDMR
+1924 
-1929 SLHETV
+1929 
-1935 LHVENLLLKSKDPG
+1935 
-1949 YPLFVAKVPTGMNF
+1949 KVPTGMNF

-1980 SIYRMQA
+1980 SIYRMQM

-2023 IICNAGDRAIA
+2023 IICNAGDREIA
-2034 TQQVE
+2034 TRQVE

-2055 FPEDK
+2055 FPEDMY
-2060 FCTLIVVHP
+2060 CTLIVVHP
-2069 QHSHAVYLDSGRDR
+2069 QHSHAVYLDSGRDK
-2083 KKDYTHIRAL
+2083 KKDYTNIRAL

-2127 CLRQSTPDNGMDAW
+2127 PQAVEARQWDGRVMPTTYVVYKGRVPGVYDDWEDCRRQVHRFSGNSYKGYPTRVEAEGR
-2141 YAILQMQEYIKYADD
+2141 YARYLAGEMRD
-2156 MLLPENL
+2156 MR
-2163 RNRFA
+2163 RNRMKT
-2168 NMADVPD
+2168 MAFVMMV
-2175 REIRKNWGRIQQF
+2175 IV
-2188 ICTIILQD
+2188 TML
-2196 VNNRSGEFFY
+2196 VMFY
-2206 GYGLPP
+2206 V
-2212 NDEIELRLEMS
+2212 I
-2223 RDERPFNSLEGCR
+2223 
-2236 PFPLGVQPDP
+2236 VV
-2246 TTGTLAK
+2246 
-2253 A
+2253 

>member
-1 AIMVIE
+1 
-7 MSESI
+7 
-12 VMRYLKH
+12 
-19 AIIDMYEN
+19 
-27 NRTEVL
+27 
-33 CPCRRCKRGKWF
+33 
-45 DPYSGKL
+45 
-52 QGHLLTNGFM
+52 
-62 HGHTQWMS
+62 
-70 DDGAEVNGATA
+70 
-81 AGGNNGRQEG
+81 
-91 GHHDIDDDEELVA
+91 
-104 QDDNLDD
+104 
-111 DNNLDDDEEVPLA
+111 
-124 SVVRD
+124 
-129 PHLQDLLLE
+129 
-138 KTKGAKRKSKLEQ
+138 
-151 LEIDSNTPLYDS
+151 
-163 GRGLGESRLR
+163 
-173 VALDVLQMKAKHGWT
+173 MKAKHGWT

-240 RKEHMDKTKCPVC
+240 RKEHVDKTKCPVC
-253 EAERYKKGKKKAPRK
+253 DAERYKKGKKKAPRK

-305 KERIEHP
+305 EDRIEHP

-333 GADPRNIRLGA
+333 GAEPRNIRLGA

-441 YLGYGYISCQL
+441 YLGYGYISCQVCHGHKACVRCMEETMFLQL

-507 WKECPAPGK
+507 WKECPPPGK
-516 IRQKPGEKKKKKETT
+516 IRQKPGEKKKKKATVTT

-584 GPKARHDLK
+584 GQKARHDLK

-599 ELQIPPAQEG
+599 ELQIPAAQEG
-609 QSEEEADGGQK
+609 QSEEEADGGQR

-630 CPPSCF
+630 CPPPF

-729 QEEIVVILCEMEM
+729 QEEIVVILCELEM

-753 HLLIHIM
+753 HLLVHIM

-931 APNIMTYQ
+931 APNLMTYQ

-1002 KSVRKED
+1002 KNVTKED

-1080 VGDPMM
+1080 LGLNRCATLFSLPIPNRAPPPLSISSAAARKPWTKRPRCTPELPCK
-1086 EESEDEDTTYTTRR
+1086 EEQGVAAERR
-1100 SRTTLPRSV
+1100 GGRHAPATIATVAERRRRALRAGHRRGEEQQGVATIAVV
-1109 QATMSS
+1109 QA
-1115 QEELEEHYNRHFFRT
+1115 

-1140 GDEDHEMEDAAG
+1140 GDEDHEMEDDAG
-1152 GSADEPSGNEAS
+1152 GSGDEPSGNEAS
-1164 GAAGGSTYEP
+1164 DAAGGSTYAPATRQPAPPGVAARQAAILAAPPGVVAPGQVVPRGRGRQGAKTRSAPAETQSKRWTPPVDCRRSLRMLPRGTATNWHVSSERSSISTRRTSELRAKRLCEP
-1174 SGDEATGAA
+1174 S
-1183 GGGGETSG
+1183 S
-1191 DDPSGAAGS
+1191 
-1200 SGTGTS
+1200 
-1206 GAKRPRKA
+1206 
-1214 RRQNT
+1214 
-1219 VGTGRDTVKEVD
+1219 
-1231 PASGLPVEPKDVA
+1231 
-1244 KGYGNQL
+1244 
-1251 ACILREVI
+1251 LR
-1259 NLNETD
+1259 
-1265 LRAESKAPLRAQ
+1265 
-1277 LIARLHARY
+1277 
-1286 KFLGDYASSHQTNN
+1286 
-1300 IVNSQA
+1300 A

-1321 RKLIAEGKGFE
+1321 RKLIAKGKGFE

-1341 TQADF
+1341 SQADF

-1458 EERQRLS
+1458 EERQKLS
-1465 QGDEGSSS
+1465 QCDEGSSS

-1479 VAWDKPLVRALNIV
+1479 VAWDKPLLRSYLKSKLK
-1493 NEHSPTRRPHRGR
+1493 SPLQSKQISTLYTRGMR
-1506 VAGAGT
+1506 VANKAP
-1512 GYKHGHYG
+1512 K
-1520 LSSAAD
+1520 
-1526 KNARN
+1526 
-1531 ERKQREAEEMRESI
+1531 M
-1545 LAQVQ
+1545 QVVSFD
-1550 AGLVPQLVPQLKATL
+1550 GS
-1565 VPEVKAEVAA
+1565 
-1575 GVQADF
+1575 
-1581 NALQACNSMVPP
+1581 NSMAPP

-1661 DELKDV
+1661 GELKDV

-1714 DDSPLNLASLKGW
+1714 DEDPLNLASLKGW
-1727 VLLWPKTLIRINTYS
+1727 VLL
-1742 GSTASKDKHLAA
+1742 
-1754 PHVSVPPRQ
+1754 
-1763 PAAPVVIAPPERP
+1763 
-1776 AAPEVSAPPQQPA
+1776 
-1789 APEAEEYER
+1789 AE
-1798 DNFQWDIPTS
+1798 D
-1808 SQVVHEDAPGLK
+1808 
-1820 YVCSKKLFDSQET
+1820 
-1833 AEEENPEEV
+1833 
-1842 ATAAVKNMLSPNTL
+1842 PN
-1856 RATATT
+1856 
-1862 AMEGPSVQPKKR
+1862 
-1874 KRQNKKDAQDK
+1874 
-1885 AAAAKS
+1885 
-1891 KDKVPLLDKLPNNWR
+1891 
-1906 PLHHLGQPML
+1906 
-1916 PEHVVKKL
+1916 
-1924 TPDMR
+1924 
-1929 SLHETV
+1929 
-1935 LHVENLLLKSKDPG
+1935 
-1949 YPLFVAKVPTGMNF
+1949 
-1963 VEKYPA
+1963 
-1969 DLCFIRFNDIF
+1969 
-1980 SIYRMQA
+1980 
-1987 LHFSV
+1987 
-1992 VRLVA
+1992 
-1997 LSLSSQI
+1997 
-2004 VKEGTPTIA
+2004 
-2013 IMDPFYMRES
+2013 
-2023 IICNAGDRAIA
+2023 
-2034 TQQVE
+2034 
-2039 DFMLAN
+2039 
-2045 IKKGAILIPY
+2045 
-2055 FPEDK
+2055 
-2060 FCTLIVVHP
+2060 
-2069 QHSHAVYLDSGRDR
+2069 
-2083 KKDYTHIRAL
+2083 
-2093 LNDALT
+2093 
-2099 GFANKAGPL
+2099 
-2108 KVERKSRGG
+2108 
-2117 LVLTHTTNFP
+2117 
-2127 CLRQSTPDNGMDAW
+2127 
-2141 YAILQMQEYIKYADD
+2141 
-2156 MLLPENL
+2156 
-2163 RNRFA
+2163 
-2168 NMADVPD
+2168 
-2175 REIRKNWGRIQQF
+2175 
-2188 ICTIILQD
+2188 
-2196 VNNRSGEFFY
+2196 
-2206 GYGLPP
+2206 
-2212 NDEIELRLEMS
+2212 
-2223 RDERPFNSLEGCR
+2223 
-2236 PFPLGVQPDP
+2236 
-2246 TTGTLAK
+2246 
-2253 A
+2253 

>member
-1 AIMVIE
+1 MPAHQPRARR
-7 MSESI
+7 
-12 VMRYLKH
+12 RYGWRAPGLVRRQCFLGL
-19 AIIDMYEN
+19 A
-27 NRTEVL
+27 RT
-33 CPCRRCKRGKWF
+33 
-45 DPYSGKL
+45 YSRM
-52 QGHLLTNGFM
+52 GH
-62 HGHTQWMS
+62 
-70 DDGAEVNGATA
+70 
-81 AGGNNGRQEG
+81 
-91 GHHDIDDDEELVA
+91 I
-104 QDDNLDD
+104 
-111 DNNLDDDEEVPLA
+111 
-124 SVVRD
+124 
-129 PHLQDLLLE
+129 
-138 KTKGAKRKSKLEQ
+138 
-151 LEIDSNTPLYDS
+151 
-163 GRGLGESRLR
+163 
-173 VALDVLQMKAKHGWT
+173 
-188 DTSVD
+188 
-193 DILEYVKDLLPA
+193 LPA
-205 GNTCPGSLAEAKR
+205 HHGP
-218 ITCPLDLPHEK
+218 D
-229 YHACINDCIMY
+229 
-240 RKEHMDKTKCPVC
+240 
-253 EAERYKKGKKKAPRK
+253 
-268 VVWYFPLAPRLQ
+268 
-280 RFYADRK
+280 
-287 EAKLMRWHAERKE
+287 
-300 AVLND
+300 
-305 KERIEHP
+305 
-312 VLTHPSDASQ
+312 
-322 WKALDNEFGSF
+322 
-333 GADPRNIRLGA
+333 
-344 STDGFNP
+344 
-351 FGNQS
+351 S
-356 STHSTWPV
+356 S
-364 FVWIYNLP
+364 
-372 PWLCMKRKYIQM
+372 
-384 SMLIQGPTQPGNDIN
+384 
-399 MYLEL
+399 
-404 LKEEL
+404 
-409 ETLWAEEGVDTW
+409 
-421 DAVAEEYFPLRA
+421 
-433 ALITTVQD
+433 
-441 YLGYGYISCQL
+441 
-452 GKDPGSS
+452 
-459 KTVYMGHRRW
+459 
-469 LQKTDPWRKRGD
+469 
-481 LFDGTN
+481 
-487 EPRGPPRK
+487 
-495 KSGEEIDTLLKG
+495 
-507 WKECPAPGK
+507 
-516 IRQKPGEKKKKKETT
+516 
-531 PLIGVWKRRSVFWD
+531 
-545 LPYWK
+545 
-550 ILDTPHCLD
+550 
-559 VMHITKNV
+559 
-567 CESLLGTLLN
+567 
-577 MPDRTKD
+577 
-584 GPKARHDLK
+584 
-593 VLGIRE
+593 
-599 ELQIPPAQEG
+599 
-609 QSEEEADGGQK
+609 
-620 RKRIKQPDYY
+620 
-630 CPPSCF
+630 
-636 TFSPAEVDQ
+636 
-645 FFNCLLGVRVPFGY
+645 
-659 SGLISRYMDPKK
+659 
-671 RNFSGMKSHDCHV
+671 
-684 MMTQIL
+684 
-690 PVAIRGIMDDH
+690 VAIRGIMDDH
-701 VRATLT
+701 VCATLT
-707 GLCNFFDV
+707 GLCNFFDI

-760 DDIVSLGPAFL
+760 DDIVSLGPTFL

-784 KGYVR
+784 KGYIR

-1002 KSVRKED
+1002 KSVTKED
-1009 RYFTTMFL
+1009 QYFTTMFL

-1100 SRTTLPRSV
+1100 SRTTLPSAITDGYCEMKMKMKMLPYCNGQVILSLVYGDGYGVHGYIYVNCISV
-1109 QATMSS
+1109 TGIELLLSAGMSIHFLQATMSS

-1183 GGGGETSG
+1183 GGVMACNSHVRWEPQEEDTFETYQGGGQTSG
-1191 DDPSGAAGS
+1191 DDPSGAARS
-1200 SGTGTS
+1200 TATGTS

-1265 LRAESKAPLRAQ
+1265 LRAENKAHLRAQ
-1277 LIARLHARY
+1277 LIARLHSRY
-1286 KFLGDYASSHQTNN
+1286 KFLGDYASTHESKN

-1321 RKLIAEGKGFE
+1321 RKMIADGKGFE

-1341 TQADF
+1341 SQADF

-1445 NDKKV
+1445 NDQKV
-1450 LALEKKLE
+1450 LSLEKKLE

-1512 GYKHGHYG
+1512 GHKHDHYG

-1531 ERKQREAEEMRESI
+1531 ERKQREAEEMRDSI

-1575 GVQADF
+1575 SVQADF
-1581 NALQACNSMVPP
+1581 NALHAWYEGGKQGPPPKMQVVSFDGSNSMAPP

-1682 RDMED
+1682 RDMAD

-1798 DNFQWDIPTS
+1798 ENFQWDIPTS
-1808 SQVVHEDAPGLK
+1808 SQVVHEDAPASK

-1906 PLHHLGQPML
+1906 PLHHLGEPML

-1935 LHVENLLLKSKDPG
+1935 RHVENLLLKSKDPG

-1997 LSLSSQI
+1997 LSLSAQI
-2004 VKEGTPTIA
+2004 VKEETPTIA

-2060 FCTLIVVHP
+2060 FCTLIIVHP
-2069 QHSHAVYLDSGRDR
+2069 QHSHAVYLDSGRDH
-2083 KKDYTHIRAL
+2083 KKDYTHIKAL

-2127 CLRQSTPDNGMDAW
+2127 CLRQSTHDNGMDAW

-2163 RNRFA
+2163 R
-2168 NMADVPD
+2168 
-2175 REIRKNWGRIQQF
+2175 
-2188 ICTIILQD
+2188 
-2196 VNNRSGEFFY
+2196 NRSGEFFY

>member
-1 AIMVIE
+1 MVIE

-91 GHHDIDDDEELVA
+91 GHHDIDDDEEFVA

-268 VVWYFPLAPRLQ
+268 VVWYFPLAPG
-280 RFYADRK
+280 F
-287 EAKLMRWHAERKE
+287 
-300 AVLND
+300 N
-305 KERIEHP
+305 
-312 VLTHPSDASQ
+312 
-322 WKALDNEFGSF
+322 
-333 GADPRNIRLGA
+333 DPRNIRLGA

-441 YLGYGYISCQL
+441 YLGYGYISCQVCHGHKACVRCMEETMFLQL

-599 ELQIPPAQEG
+599 ELQIPAAQEG
-609 QSEEEADGGQK
+609 HSEEEADGGQK

-729 QEEIVVILCEMEM
+729 QEEIVVILCELEM

-753 HLLIHIM
+753 HLLVHIM

-900 FARWFKDHI
+900 FVRWFKDHI

-1002 KSVRKED
+1002 KSVTKED

-1109 QATMSS
+1109 QATMAS

-1140 GDEDHEMEDAAG
+1140 GDEDHEMEDDAG
-1152 GSADEPSGNEAS
+1152 GSGDEPSGNEAS
-1164 GAAGGSTYEP
+1164 DAAGGSTYAP

-1206 GAKRPRKA
+1206 GSKRPRKA

-1251 ACILREVI
+1251 ACILREVV

-1450 LALEKKLE
+1450 LALEKKLV
-1458 EERQRLS
+1458 S
-1465 QGDEGSSS
+1465 
-1473 QASTGR
+1473 
-1479 VAWDKPLVRALNIV
+1479 N
-1493 NEHSPTRRPHRGR
+1493 
-1506 VAGAGT
+1506 
-1512 GYKHGHYG
+1512 
-1520 LSSAAD
+1520 
-1526 KNARN
+1526 
-1531 ERKQREAEEMRESI
+1531 
-1545 LAQVQ
+1545 
-1550 AGLVPQLVPQLKATL
+1550 
-1565 VPEVKAEVAA
+1565 
-1575 GVQADF
+1575 
-1581 NALQACNSMVPP
+1581 
-1593 SAGNDNVIMET
+1593 
-1604 PPAAGNVAGARD
+1604 
-1616 SPSMPGS
+1616 
-1623 SPSVTCTPAAACA
+1623 
-1636 GPSTLAE
+1636 
-1643 LNALTALSTPCT
+1643 
-1655 FLMRVN
+1655 
-1661 DELKDV
+1661 
-1667 ARGSI
+1667 
-1672 LRPLDKKWHT
+1672 
-1682 RDMED
+1682 
-1687 DVYRVEVDRALPG
+1687 LP
-1700 YEDLFPPNQPHGAD
+1700 
-1714 DDSPLNLASLKGW
+1714 
-1727 VLLWPKTLIRINTYS
+1727 V
-1742 GSTASKDKHLAA
+1742 
-1754 PHVSVPPRQ
+1754 
-1763 PAAPVVIAPPERP
+1763 
-1776 AAPEVSAPPQQPA
+1776 
-1789 APEAEEYER
+1789 
-1798 DNFQWDIPTS
+1798 
-1808 SQVVHEDAPGLK
+1808 
-1820 YVCSKKLFDSQET
+1820 
-1833 AEEENPEEV
+1833 
-1842 ATAAVKNMLSPNTL
+1842 
-1856 RATATT
+1856 
-1862 AMEGPSVQPKKR
+1862 
-1874 KRQNKKDAQDK
+1874 
-1885 AAAAKS
+1885 
-1891 KDKVPLLDKLPNNWR
+1891 
-1906 PLHHLGQPML
+1906 
-1916 PEHVVKKL
+1916 
-1924 TPDMR
+1924 
-1929 SLHETV
+1929 
-1935 LHVENLLLKSKDPG
+1935 
-1949 YPLFVAKVPTGMNF
+1949 
-1963 VEKYPA
+1963 
-1969 DLCFIRFNDIF
+1969 
-1980 SIYRMQA
+1980 
-1987 LHFSV
+1987 
-1992 VRLVA
+1992 
-1997 LSLSSQI
+1997 
-2004 VKEGTPTIA
+2004 
-2013 IMDPFYMRES
+2013 
-2023 IICNAGDRAIA
+2023 
-2034 TQQVE
+2034 
-2039 DFMLAN
+2039 
-2045 IKKGAILIPY
+2045 
-2055 FPEDK
+2055 
-2060 FCTLIVVHP
+2060 
-2069 QHSHAVYLDSGRDR
+2069 
-2083 KKDYTHIRAL
+2083 
-2093 LNDALT
+2093 
-2099 GFANKAGPL
+2099 
-2108 KVERKSRGG
+2108 
-2117 LVLTHTTNFP
+2117 
-2127 CLRQSTPDNGMDAW
+2127 
-2141 YAILQMQEYIKYADD
+2141 
-2156 MLLPENL
+2156 
-2163 RNRFA
+2163 
-2168 NMADVPD
+2168 
-2175 REIRKNWGRIQQF
+2175 
-2188 ICTIILQD
+2188 
-2196 VNNRSGEFFY
+2196 
-2206 GYGLPP
+2206 
-2212 NDEIELRLEMS
+2212 
-2223 RDERPFNSLEGCR
+2223 
-2236 PFPLGVQPDP
+2236 
-2246 TTGTLAK
+2246 
-2253 A
+2253 

>member
-1 AIMVIE
+1 
-7 MSESI
+7 
-12 VMRYLKH
+12 
-19 AIIDMYEN
+19 
-27 NRTEVL
+27 
-33 CPCRRCKRGKWF
+33 
-45 DPYSGKL
+45 
-52 QGHLLTNGFM
+52 
-62 HGHTQWMS
+62 
-70 DDGAEVNGATA
+70 
-81 AGGNNGRQEG
+81 
-91 GHHDIDDDEELVA
+91 
-104 QDDNLDD
+104 
-111 DNNLDDDEEVPLA
+111 
-124 SVVRD
+124 
-129 PHLQDLLLE
+129 
-138 KTKGAKRKSKLEQ
+138 
-151 LEIDSNTPLYDS
+151 
-163 GRGLGESRLR
+163 
-173 VALDVLQMKAKHGWT
+173 MKAKHGWT

-253 EAERYKKGKKKAPRK
+253 DAERYKKGKKKAPRK

-305 KERIEHP
+305 EDRIEHP

-333 GADPRNIRLGA
+333 GAEPRNIRLGA

-441 YLGYGYISCQL
+441 YLGYGYISCQVCHGHKACVRCMEETMFLQL

-507 WKECPAPGK
+507 WKECPPPGK
-516 IRQKPGEKKKKKETT
+516 IRQKPGEKKKKKATAT

-599 ELQIPPAQEG
+599 ELQIPAAQEG

-729 QEEIVVILCEMEM
+729 QEEIVVILCELEM

-753 HLLIHIM
+753 HLLVHIM

-1002 KSVRKED
+1002 KSVTKED

-1100 SRTTLPRSV
+1100 SRTTLPRVTAASAGRRTPERKELSGGQESGGNSLPEGEIDAIAIVIERDIISIIIIIISTIYTAITTAAPRISMNEVRKKLFTISLSGKAAHWYKLLKNGDSIDWEDIVPLFYSKFYPPSEIHKDRNRIYNFWPHDGESIAQAWGRLKSLMLKCPIHELPGNVIIDNFYARLSFQDKTLLDTSCSGSFTRNKEEFKRDLLDRIQENTEGWENDKDRESGIIYDYKCIEAFMDTDKFRNMSATYGLDSQVVANLYRAFASHYELPKKNFDKYHEPYKDKIDSSV
-1109 QATMSS
+1109 NKCVVVETVDNVIPEAYIEKTPFPAKMKEYSVISS
-1115 QEELEEHYNRHFFRT
+1115 AVNKSEKKPKEPEEQIKIEPAVAIVKDLVTENVEDGHIIFCEDASNIVSHPNKSKQVSVPMLSVRIGDHCYYGLCDIGASVSAIPYELYTEIMHEIGSCELEDIDVVIHLANRETISPIGIVRDVEVLCGKIKYPADFLVLGSAASDHCPIIFGRPFLNTCGAIIDCKKEKILTRFAGEPYEFNFSKFTKTPYKADLPSNDFKMEQCASIVLVPNNPLQQHLENSESEAFRKERDELEEIFLRQPILKHDLPVEDLGTTPPPKEDPVFDLKPLPDNLKYAHIDDKKIYPVIISSKLSEIEEERLLEILKKHRGAIGYTLDDLKGISPSICQHAINM
-1130 EEDAEAAGVG
+1130 EEDAKPVVE
-1140 GDEDHEMEDAAG
+1140 HQ
-1152 GSADEPSGNEAS
+1152 
-1164 GAAGGSTYEP
+1164 
-1174 SGDEATGAA
+1174 
-1183 GGGGETSG
+1183 
-1191 DDPSGAAGS
+1191 
-1200 SGTGTS
+1200 
-1206 GAKRPRKA
+1206 
-1214 RRQNT
+1214 RRLIPKM
-1219 VGTGRDTVKEVD
+1219 KEV
-1231 PASGLPVEPKDVA
+1231 VR
-1244 KGYGNQL
+1244 N
-1251 ACILREVI
+1251 EV
-1259 NLNETD
+1259 L
-1265 LRAESKAPLRAQ
+1265 K
-1277 LIARLHARY
+1277 
-1286 KFLGDYASSHQTNN
+1286 
-1300 IVNSQA
+1300 
-1306 LLKFTKHLSSYKYMV
+1306 LL
-1321 RKLIAEGKGFE
+1321 E
-1332 EVHSAFPHV
+1332 
-1341 TQADF
+1341 
-1346 DAFVAN
+1346 
-1352 EELQATKNRK
+1352 
-1362 LWGKEMRELNIGN
+1362 
-1375 HNLGSRGYEG
+1375 
-1385 KEPYWAKEDEAYV
+1385 
-1398 NAGIEN
+1398 AGIIY
-1404 PWLKYKDPLE
+1404 PIAD
-1414 RRFIRSRYHK
+1414 SRWVSPVHCVPK
-1424 KKLTGEL
+1424 KGGMT
-1431 VTDPKVVTDIIWFT
+1431 VVP
-1445 NDKKV
+1445 ND
-1450 LALEKKLE
+1450 
-1458 EERQRLS
+1458 
-1465 QGDEGSSS
+1465 
-1473 QASTGR
+1473 
-1479 VAWDKPLVRALNIV
+1479 
-1493 NEHSPTRRPHRGR
+1493 
-1506 VAGAGT
+1506 
-1512 GYKHGHYG
+1512 
-1520 LSSAAD
+1520 
-1526 KNARN
+1526 
-1531 ERKQREAEEMRESI
+1531 
-1545 LAQVQ
+1545 
-1550 AGLVPQLVPQLKATL
+1550 
-1565 VPEVKAEVAA
+1565 
-1575 GVQADF
+1575 
-1581 NALQACNSMVPP
+1581 
-1593 SAGNDNVIMET
+1593 
-1604 PPAAGNVAGARD
+1604 
-1616 SPSMPGS
+1616 
-1623 SPSVTCTPAAACA
+1623 
-1636 GPSTLAE
+1636 
-1643 LNALTALSTPCT
+1643 
-1655 FLMRVN
+1655 N
-1661 DELKDV
+1661 DELIPQRIVVGYRMCIDFRKVNKVTKKDHYPLPFIDQMLERLSKNTHFCFLDGYSGFSQIAV
-1667 ARGSI
+1667 KAKDQEKTTFTCPYGTYAYRRMPFGLCNAPATFQRCMSAIFHGFCESI
-1672 LRPLDKKWHT
+1672 VEVFMDDFSVYGNSFDNCLRNLDKVLQRCEETNLVLNWEKCHFMVNEGIVLGHKISE
-1682 RDMED
+1682 RGI
-1687 DVYRVEVDRALPG
+1687 EVDRAKVEAIEKMPYPRDVKGIRSVLGHAGFYRRFIKDFSKISKPLTNLLQK
-1700 YEDLFPPNQPHGAD
+1700 DVPFVFD
-1714 DDSPLNLASLKGW
+1714 DDCKEAFETLKKALTTAPVVEPPDWNLPFEIMCDASDFAVGAVLGQRVDKKLNVIHYASKTLDAAQRNYATTEKELLAVVFACDKFRPYIVDSKVTIHTDHAAIRYLMTKKDAKPRLIRW
-1727 VLLWPKTLIRINTYS
+1727 VLLLQEFDLHIIDRKGADNPVADNLSRLENIAYDPVPVNDSFPNEQLAVIKGALPPALDLDSFPCVEEAIRVADEFCDQYR
-1742 GSTASKDKHLAA
+1742 AL
-1754 PHVSVPPRQ
+1754 R
-1763 PAAPVVIAPPERP
+1763 R
-1776 AAPEVSAPPQQPA
+1776 EVEILQ
-1789 APEAEEYER
+1789 
-1798 DNFQWDIPTS
+1798 
-1808 SQVVHEDAPGLK
+1808 
-1820 YVCSKKLFDSQET
+1820 
-1833 AEEENPEEV
+1833 EENQRLRRMLEYYSNPSTRPSPPHSGNNESFQVLVQNCKIEKLKLKEILMKRE
-1842 ATAAVKNMLSPNTL
+1842 KNPSP
-1856 RATATT
+1856 
-1862 AMEGPSVQPKKR
+1862 SSPK
-1874 KRQNKKDAQDK
+1874 
-1885 AAAAKS
+1885 
-1891 KDKVPLLDKLPNNWR
+1891 
-1906 PLHHLGQPML
+1906 
-1916 PEHVVKKL
+1916 E
-1924 TPDMR
+1924 
-1929 SLHETV
+1929 
-1935 LHVENLLLKSKDPG
+1935 
-1949 YPLFVAKVPTGMNF
+1949 
-1963 VEKYPA
+1963 
-1969 DLCFIRFNDIF
+1969 
-1980 SIYRMQA
+1980 
-1987 LHFSV
+1987 
-1992 VRLVA
+1992 
-1997 LSLSSQI
+1997 
-2004 VKEGTPTIA
+2004 
-2013 IMDPFYMRES
+2013 
-2023 IICNAGDRAIA
+2023 
-2034 TQQVE
+2034 
-2039 DFMLAN
+2039 
-2045 IKKGAILIPY
+2045 
-2055 FPEDK
+2055 
-2060 FCTLIVVHP
+2060 
-2069 QHSHAVYLDSGRDR
+2069 
-2083 KKDYTHIRAL
+2083 
-2093 LNDALT
+2093 
-2099 GFANKAGPL
+2099 
-2108 KVERKSRGG
+2108 
-2117 LVLTHTTNFP
+2117 
-2127 CLRQSTPDNGMDAW
+2127 
-2141 YAILQMQEYIKYADD
+2141 
-2156 MLLPENL
+2156 
-2163 RNRFA
+2163 
-2168 NMADVPD
+2168 
-2175 REIRKNWGRIQQF
+2175 
-2188 ICTIILQD
+2188 
-2196 VNNRSGEFFY
+2196 
-2206 GYGLPP
+2206 
-2212 NDEIELRLEMS
+2212 
-2223 RDERPFNSLEGCR
+2223 
-2236 PFPLGVQPDP
+2236 
-2246 TTGTLAK
+2246 
-2253 A
+2253 